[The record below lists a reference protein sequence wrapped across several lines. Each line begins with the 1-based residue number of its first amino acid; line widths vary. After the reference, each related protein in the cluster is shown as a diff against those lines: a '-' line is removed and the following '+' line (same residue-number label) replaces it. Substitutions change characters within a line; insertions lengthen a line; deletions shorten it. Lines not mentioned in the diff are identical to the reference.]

1 MSRNRDRKPQP
12 QRTATA
18 TSAVDDARN
27 ELFNHINRCGVLR
40 ASEEQQVEWMRDTI
54 DFLGER
60 YPSLSKKQMEELE
73 AIGLRFCRPVMATA
87 ANEPAES
94 AAA

>member
-12 QRTATA
+12 QRPA

-27 ELFNHINRCGVLR
+27 ELFNHINRCGVMR
-40 ASEEQQVEWMRDTI
+40 ASEEQQGEWMRDTI
-54 DFLGER
+54 EFMGER
-60 YPSLSKKQMEELE
+60 YPSLNKKQLEELE
-73 AIGLRFCRPVMATA
+73 AIGLRFCRPVMAKQVEEVA
-87 ANEPAES
+87 AES